1 MSQKEMYILDQDVK
15 YLKGV
20 GALRAKIL
28 GDELNVHTCRDLLY
42 VFPIRYMDRTTVY
55 RVSQL
60 QEGMSYVQLRGRIV
74 DIETVGEGRK
84 QRLVATFSD
93 GSGYMSLVWF
103 NALRTVARTL
113 KEGNTYYIIG
123 KPSLFNGRV
132 SMVHPE
138 MEEDRGQVQAS
149 PMPMKAYYRVTEK
162 MKRHGFSSHVLSG
175 LVRTVFELVPDLAE
189 SLPGY
194 LVAAYQ
200 LQPLREALYHLHF
213 PRTADDL
220 PQALHRVK
228 FEELFY
234 LQLSILQYAKHRQQ
248 RQRGF
253 VFPHI
258 GRNFMDFYQQRLP
271 FPLTRAQQ
279 RVMKEIRKDFATGRQ
294 MNRLLQ
300 GDVGSGKT
308 VVALMACLIAI
319 DNGFQTCLMAPTEIL
334 AEQHLQTLRGLL
346 GECEVRVELLTGSVL
361 GARRSEILEGVADGS
376 IQLLVGTHALIEPT
390 VRFRNLGLAIVD
402 EQHRFGVKQRAALWQ
417 KNLQPPHILV
427 MTATPI
433 PRTLAMTLYGD
444 LDVSVIDELPP
455 GRKPIKTIHLFDSD
469 PSRLYEGIGNQ
480 LRQGHQVYV
489 IYPLIEE
496 SEKMDLKDS
505 ENGYNTFRER
515 FPDYRVARL
524 HGRMKAAEKE
534 NIMHEFA
541 AGKVQILVSTTVIE
555 VGVNV
560 PNATTIVIE
569 NAERF
574 GLAQL
579 HQLRGRVGRGADES
593 YCILVTGMKLSDV
606 TRRRIQTMVDT
617 NDGFVIAEEDLKL
630 RGPGDL
636 EGTAQSGMWFELHAA
651 NITKDADLMAVAR
664 EAASKILAQDPQ
676 ENLPQN
682 RVLWEQLRRQHA
694 QMMNFSD
701 IS

>member
-1 MSQKEMYILDQDVK
+1 MNILGQDVK

-28 GDELNVHTCRDLLY
+28 GEELGVHTCKDLLY
-42 VFPIRYMDRTTVY
+42 VFPVRYLDRTTIY
-55 RVSQL
+55 TVSQL
-60 QEGMSYVQLRGRIV
+60 QDDMSYVQLKGRIV
-74 DIETVGEGRK
+74 DVETAGEGRK
-84 QRLVATFSD
+84 QRLVATFTD
-93 GSGYMSLVWF
+93 GTGYLSLVWF
-103 NALRTVARTL
+103 NSIRVIARNI

-123 KPSLFNGRV
+123 KPSMFNGRV
-132 SMVHPE
+132 SIVHPE
-138 MEEDRGQVQAS
+138 MEQDKGQNRQHV
-149 PMPMKAYYRVTEK
+149 PMPMKAYYRVTDK
-162 MKRHGFSSHVLSG
+162 MRRHGFTSYLLSE
-175 LVRTVFELVPDLAE
+175 LVRNVFSMITEMEE
-189 SLPGY
+189 SLPAY
-194 LVAAYQ
+194 LLSAYRLLS
-200 LQPLREALYHLHF
+200 LQNALQCIHF
-213 PRTADDL
+213 PSIAEDL
-220 PQALHRVK
+220 PPALRRVK

-234 LQLSILQYAKHRQQ
+234 LQLSILRYAKHR
-248 RQRGF
+248 RQEHKGF
-253 VFPHI
+253 VFPRI
-258 GRNFMDFYQQRLP
+258 GRNFMEFYQQRLP
-271 FPLTRAQQ
+271 FPLTNAQK
-279 RVMKEIRKDFATGRQ
+279 RVMKEIRRDFATGRQ

-319 DNGFQTCLMAPTEIL
+319 DNGFQACLMAPTEIL
-334 AEQHLQTLRGLL
+334 AEQHLQTIRGLL
-346 GECEVRVELLTGSVL
+346 GDCQLRVELLTGSVL
-361 GARRSEILEGVADGS
+361 GVKRARILEDVAAGD
-376 IQLLVGTHALIEPT
+376 IQLLVGTHALIEDS
-390 VRFRNLGLAIVD
+390 VRFNNLGLAIVD

-417 KNLQPPHILV
+417 KNVCAPHILV

-444 LDVSVIDELPP
+444 LEVSVIDELPP
-455 GRKPIKTIHLFDSD
+455 GRKPIKTIHLYDSD
-469 PSRLYEGIGNQ
+469 AYRLYEGVIGQ

-505 ENGYNTFRER
+505 ENGYHAFSEQ

-534 NIMHEFA
+534 RIMHEFA
-541 AGKVQILVSTTVIE
+541 SGAIHILVSTTVIE

-560 PNATTIVIE
+560 PNATTIIIE

-593 YCILVTGMKLSDV
+593 YCVLVTGMKLSDV

-664 EAASKILAQDPQ
+664 EAAAKVIAQDPQ

-682 RVLWEQLRRQHA
+682 RIIWEQLRRLRA
-694 QMMNFSD
+694 QMVNFSD